1 MKGTNIH
8 FVILAIG
15 SAFFVYKFS
24 EVSASGTGDRALL
37 EIWAIARRLALLSYY
52 VVFVA
57 LVIGHGVL
65 GGSGASK

>member
-1 MKGTNIH
+1 MKGLNIH
-8 FVILAIG
+8 FAILAIG

-24 EVSASGTGDRALL
+24 EVAVSGTGDRALL
-37 EIWAIARRLALLSYY
+37 ELWAMARQLALLAYY